1 MAMFD
6 AHIRETLNKSYLSV
20 MRLVM
25 LLFII
30 SVIVSCS
37 HEDTEPDL
45 PNSDVCL
52 LKEQTGS
59 SNLSSMF
66 DAINPNRDSLN
77 QTGLYVFEE
86 GEEAI
91 ITRAWLSQQAERTID
106 IQYFI
111 FSEDN
116 IGVIAC
122 DYMLQ
127 AACRGVKIRLII
139 DDLMVDVH
147 PEYVLALAEHENIEI
162 KIYNPNLNIG
172 KNLAGKVKNLITDFR
187 GINQR
192 MHHKTFIVDDEVVIT
207 GGRNIADEYF
217 DYDHEYNFRDRDVLL
232 IGDISDDVKQAFEQY
247 WNSEL
252 TVSIE
257 NLIEY
262 PKADY
267 NYNAVHQWVHR
278 YASDTSNYW
287 PQIRETVP
295 YVFDHI
301 NNSGKLYWVDSVAFV
316 SDIPGKNDGSS
327 GLKGGSITT
336 SELIRLVNE
345 SKKSIYIQT
354 PYLITTDLGLNL
366 FRNAVSRGIAVHIL
380 TNSLSSTDNLEA
392 FSGYKRNRKE
402 LLKAGVQIYEYKP
415 DAAIRKNLMKS
426 ELQRRLDFVPI
437 FGLHAKSMVV
447 DDSIAVIGTF
457 NLDPR
462 SANLNTECFAVIHSK
477 EIARD
482 MANIMKEELES
493 QNSWHTTLD
502 YNPDSEAGLG
512 KRLKV
517 AFRRVVPK
525 SIL

>member
-1 MAMFD
+1 MR
-6 AHIRETLNKSYLSV
+6 ILGLLILCLLTL
-20 MRLVM
+20 
-25 LLFII
+25 
-30 SVIVSCS
+30 SCGK
-37 HEDTEPDL
+37 EDTEPDL
-45 PNSDVCL
+45 PDSDVCAIKTSDNSAQLSTL
-52 LKEQTGS
+52 L
-59 SNLSSMF
+59 
-66 DAINPNRDSLN
+66 DALKPDRDSLG
-77 QTGLYVFEE
+77 QTGVYVFEE

-147 PEYVLALAEHENIEI
+147 PEYVLALAEHDNVQI

-172 KNLAGKVKNLITDFR
+172 KNLAGKVKNLVTDFR

-192 MHHKTFIVDDEVVIT
+192 MHHKTFIVDHEVVIT

-232 IGDISDDVKQAFEQY
+232 IGDISDEVQLAFDEY
-247 WNSEL
+247 WASDL
-252 TVSIE
+252 TVAIE
-257 NLIEY
+257 DLVDY
-262 PKADY
+262 PKEDY

-278 YASDTSNYW
+278 YAQDTANYW

-295 YVFDHI
+295 LVFDYI
-301 NNSGKLYWVDSVAFV
+301 QSTNKLYWVDSVAFI
-316 SDIPGKNDGSS
+316 SDPPGKNDGSS
-327 GLKGGSITT
+327 GLAGGSTT
-336 SELIRLVNE
+336 TAELIRLVDQAK
-345 SKKSIYIQT
+345 SSIYIQT
-354 PYLITTDLGLNL
+354 PYLIMTALGMDLFG
-366 FRNAVSRGIAVHIL
+366 RAVERGVSVHIL

-392 FSGYKRNRKE
+392 FSGYKRNRKK
-402 LLKAGVQIYEYKP
+402 LLATGVNIYEYKP
-415 DAAIRKNLMKS
+415 DAAIRKDLMKS
-426 ELQRRLDFVPI
+426 ELQRRLDYVPT

-447 DDSIAVIGTF
+447 DDAIGVIGTF

-462 SANLNTECFAVIHSK
+462 SANLNTECFAVIYDEQIAK
-477 EIARD
+477 E
-482 MANIMKEELES
+482 MADIMKVELES
-493 QNSWHTTLD
+493 QNSWHTTDD
-502 YNPDSEAGLG
+502 YDPDDEASLG
-512 KRLKV
+512 KRIKV
-517 AFRRVVPK
+517 SLRRVVPK

>member
-1 MAMFD
+1 
-6 AHIRETLNKSYLSV
+6 
-20 MRLVM
+20 MRITCLILTCS
-25 LLFII
+25 LLL
-30 SVIVSCS
+30 SCS
-37 HEDTEPDL
+37 NIDTEPDL
-45 PNSDVCL
+45 PNSDVCV
-52 LKEQTGS
+52 LKTDDHPAQ
-59 SNLSSMF
+59 LSTKLNEL
-66 DAINPNRDSLN
+66 NPDRDSLG
-77 QTGLYVFEE
+77 QTGVYVFEE

-91 ITRAWLSQQAERTID
+91 ITRAWLSQQAEQTID

-127 AACRGVKIRLII
+127 AACRGIKIRLII

-147 PEYVLALAEHENIEI
+147 PEYVLALAEHNNIEV

-192 MHHKTFIVDDEVVIT
+192 MHHKTFIVDQEVVIT

-232 IGDISDDVKQAFEQY
+232 IGDISDDVQAAFEDY
-247 WNSEL
+247 WTSDL
-252 TVSIE
+252 TVAIE
-257 NLIEY
+257 DLVSY
-262 PKADY
+262 PKEGY

-278 YASDTSNYW
+278 YAQDTANYW

-301 NNSGKLYWVDSVAFV
+301 KNTNKLYWIDSVVFV
-316 SDIPGKNDGSS
+316 SDPPGKNDGSF
-327 GLKGGSITT
+327 GLKGGSVTT
-336 SELIRLVNE
+336 AELIRLVNQAE
-345 SKKSIYIQT
+345 TSIYIQT
-354 PYLITTDLGLNL
+354 PYLIMTDLGMDL
-366 FRNAVSRGIAVHIL
+366 FSSAVERGVAVHIL

-392 FSGYKRNRKE
+392 FSGYRRNRKK
-402 LLKAGVQIYEYKP
+402 LLATGVNIYEYKP
-415 DAAIRKNLMKS
+415 DAAIRRDLIKS

-447 DDSIAVIGTF
+447 DDAIGVIGTF

-462 SANLNTECFAVIHSK
+462 SANLNTECFAVIYD
-477 EIARD
+477 EQIASEMSD
-482 MANIMKEELES
+482 IMKVELET
-493 QNSWHTTLD
+493 QNSWHTTGD
-502 YNPDSEAGLG
+502 FNPDGEASLG
-512 KRLKV
+512 KRIKV
-517 AFRRVVPK
+517 SLRRVVPK